1 MPRRAVSPVGAHVFV
16 GAGLAKGALRYARE
30 VGAEA
35 VQVFVSNPRGWAQAP
50 GDPRQDELFVE
61 GCLETSMPAF
71 VHAPYLVNVGS
82 PTPLTVERSVDA
94 IRHSM
99 RRGRAICA
107 RGVVVHAGT
116 SVAGTSVAGSYDVA
130 MKQVHENLLPL
141 LDDLADDDPDLLIEL
156 TAGAKGS
163 LAASPDQ
170 IGAYLEALEHH
181 PKVGFCVDT
190 CHAMAAGH
198 DIAAPGGL
206 RSFLSA
212 VAKAAGRDRLRL
224 VHANDSKDPVGS
236 GRDRHERVGQG
247 TIGADTFGELF
258 VHPATRGVPILLET
272 PGEEDE
278 QLHDLELLKRLR
290 HDALAR

>member
-1 MPRRAVSPVGAHVFV
+1 MPRRAVSPIGMHVFV
-16 GAGLAKGALRYARE
+16 GPGLAKGALRYARE

-35 VQVFVSNPRGWAQAP
+35 VQVFVSNPRGWAQAA
-50 GDPRQDELFVE
+50 GDPRQDEQFVE
-61 GCLETSMPAF
+61 GCLESSMPAF
-71 VHAPYLVNVGS
+71 INAPYLVNVGS
-82 PTPLTVERSVDA
+82 PTPVTVERSVDA
-94 IRHSM
+94 IRHSL

-116 SVAGTSVAGSYDVA
+116 AVSGRDGGSYDVA
-130 MKQVHENLLPL
+130 LKQVREHLRPV
-141 LDDLADDDPDLLIEL
+141 LDELGDDDPDLLIEL
-156 TAGAKGS
+156 TAGSPGS

-170 IGAYLEALEHH
+170 IAAYLDQLDHH
-181 PKVGFCVDT
+181 PKVGVCVDT

-198 DIAAPGGL
+198 DLAAPGGL

-212 VAKAAGRDRLRL
+212 VAKAAGRGRLRL

-272 PGEEDE
+272 PGDPPE
-278 QLHDLELLKRLR
+278 QRHDLDLLKRLR